1 MLPSFKQAW
10 PYLKFC
16 GISPWEGPLKTDR
29 NRLDKLQ
36 RINMMHFLYVY
47 NVFTLYEIMDAYEIN
62 FGYLATHAVRR
73 GSSHVFCMQMHNPN
87 DVKNILFDS
96 IRVANDILG

>member
-1 MLPSFKQAW
+1 
-10 PYLKFC
+10 
-16 GISPWEGPLKTDR
+16 
-29 NRLDKLQ
+29 
-36 RINMMHFLYVY
+36 
-47 NVFTLYEIMDAYEIN
+47 MDAYEIN